1 MAGGFEDKRHRRCGQ
16 LGGGEGGAE
25 VASFNLRV
33 FIDEITVDLM
43 CGGFSTEWLEKNLLQ
58 SED

>member
-1 MAGGFEDKRHRRCGQ
+1 MRTAGGRG
-16 LGGGEGGAE
+16 GGAE